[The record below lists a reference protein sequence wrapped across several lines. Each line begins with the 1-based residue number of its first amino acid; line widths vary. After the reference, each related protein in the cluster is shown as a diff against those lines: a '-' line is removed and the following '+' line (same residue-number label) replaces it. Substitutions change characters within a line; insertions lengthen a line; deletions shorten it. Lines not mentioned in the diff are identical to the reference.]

1 MLDGYGLA
9 ESGANAIQELAF
21 LLAIHI
27 AVAGRVVEAG
37 LSPDDYAPHVGTKL
51 HVDMDF
57 FEEIAK
63 IRAFRK
69 LWAKINRERLG
80 CKDPRSLRARLTIHT
95 AGASLTAQQPLNN
108 IVRSTIQAM
117 AAAIAGVD
125 GMHVCSYDEAFSIPT
140 EEAVTVAMRTRD
152 ILSYESGIRNVTDP
166 MGGSYYVEYL
176 TQEIEQR
183 VYEMLEEIEN
193 RGGFLEYWEKN
204 WVRKEVEEGAYKWK
218 ESVVKKEKIVV
229 GINKFN
235 TAEKIT
241 VPVFHI
247 DPQVEKTAVERL
259 KVFKKNRDNERVTSA
274 LDSVKE
280 VARSDGEL
288 MPALIEAAR
297 VDATLGEMMGVL
309 REVYGWMQYG

>member
-1 MLDGYGLA
+1 
-9 ESGANAIQELAF
+9 
-21 LLAIHI
+21 
-27 AVAGRVVEAG
+27 
-37 LSPDDYAPHVGTKL
+37 
-51 HVDMDF
+51 
-57 FEEIAK
+57 
-63 IRAFRK
+63 
-69 LWAKINRERLG
+69 
-80 CKDPRSLRARLTIHT
+80 
-95 AGASLTAQQPLNN
+95 LTAQQPLNN
-108 IVRSTIQAM
+108 IVRITIQAM

-140 EEAVTVAMRTRD
+140 EEAVTIAMRTRD
-152 ILSYESGIRNVTDP
+152 ILSYESGMRNVTDP

-176 TQEIEQR
+176 TQKIEQR

-193 RGGFLEYWEKN
+193 RGGFLKYWEKN
-204 WVRKEVEEGAYKWK
+204 WVRKEVEEGAYQWK

-259 KVFKKNRDNERVTSA
+259 KAFKKTRANEKVKSA
-274 LDSVKE
+274 LDNVKE
-280 VARSDGEL
+280 VASRDGEL